1 VKPATRILLVRRI
14 GRAGLAALALAAF
27 APVARAQEAA
37 GKGTPVKAVKRL
49 NRAPVN
55 KEVLQV
61 RLPRPTVT
69 QLPNGLTV
77 IVLEQHKLPTIAF
90 NLWVKPGALADPKG
104 LPGLASFTADMLREG
119 TERRTSA
126 QLAAQVDEIGASLN
140 AAADFGSSVA
150 TVRAGGLV
158 ENTDALLDLLSDVV
172 LRPTFPADELEK
184 YKQRKLAVLEQER
197 ADPSFLAEEKL
208 HQALYGE
215 FPAAV
220 VEATPE
226 SVKHAAPAD
235 LKAFHDRYYRP
246 GNAIL
251 GVVGDVKAADALR
264 AVQKYFGGWQGAA
277 EAPSLPAVPKPT
289 PAKVILVD
297 RPGSVQTNIL
307 AGDLAIRRNDPDY
320 VALTVMN
327 RILGGGPAARLFL
340 DLREEKGY
348 TYGAYSE
355 FSALVYPGVWEAE
368 TEVRNAV
375 TDPALRDLF
384 AELRKVRDEPVPADE
399 LDEARRS
406 IVARFALSLERPE
419 ELLTD
424 WLTVQ
429 YFGLPEDYWDTYP
442 AHISAISPQAVQQVA
457 RKYIDLDH
465 LQLVCVGEAAQIRG
479 VVAKYGAVETYD
491 TTGKRLQ

>member
-1 VKPATRILLVRRI
+1 MTRKVWGRWLSAT
-14 GRAGLAALALAAF
+14 LALAAF
-27 APVARAQEAA
+27 APVARAQEAG
-37 GKGTPVKAVKRL
+37 GKETPVKAVKRL

-61 RLPRPTVT
+61 HLPRPTIT

-90 NLWVKPGALADPKG
+90 DLWVKPGALADPKG

-119 TERRTSA
+119 TVRRTSA
-126 QLAAQVDEIGASLN
+126 QIAAQVDEIGASLN

-158 ENTDALLDLLSDVV
+158 ENTETLLDLLSDVV
-172 LRPTFPADELEK
+172 LHPTFPADELEK

-226 SVKHAAPAD
+226 SVKRAAPAD

-297 RPGSVQTNIL
+297 RRGSVQTNIL

-320 VALTVMN
+320 FALTVMN

-348 TYGAYSE
+348 TYGAYSD

-384 AELRKVRDEPVPADE
+384 AELRKVRDEAVPADE

-442 AHISAISPQAVQQVA
+442 AHISAIGPQAVQQVA

-465 LQLVCVGEAAQIRG
+465 LQLVCVGDAAQIRS
-479 VVAKYGAVETYD
+479 VVAKYGAVEAYD
-491 TTGKRLQ
+491 TAGKPLK